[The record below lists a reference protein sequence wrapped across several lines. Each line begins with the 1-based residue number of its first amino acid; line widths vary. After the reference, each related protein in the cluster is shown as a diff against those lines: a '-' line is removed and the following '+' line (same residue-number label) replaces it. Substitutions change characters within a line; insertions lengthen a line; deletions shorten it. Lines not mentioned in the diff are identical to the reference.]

1 MKKLKK
7 EEPIN
12 VRELKFNIQKFE
24 AALRYF
30 GIEHDHQK
38 MKKMFYSTKSY
49 LTCRDK
55 IVHGLDMGSIK
66 EVLANYDEMAATM
79 KELLENVAKGNPD

>member
-1 MKKLKK
+1 
-7 EEPIN
+7 
-12 VRELKFNIQKFE
+12 
-24 AALRYF
+24 
-30 GIEHDHQK
+30 

-55 IVHGLDMGSIK
+55 IVHGLDLGSIN

-79 KELLENVAKGNPD
+79 RELLANVERGNPV